1 MQLTGTL
8 AHTPC
13 ERCLRG
19 LGPFQDCVVSEVCG
33 LGTCANCYYGS
44 KRQRCNL
51 RNKTADLQESV
62 QSVAPTPATAPAA
75 PTQRLAVPA
84 RAPSTPTAAL
94 AQTVIAA
101 ISIPPVILA
110 QMSSQDKRA
119 QAHRLREVADMYD
132 QSAGYDNLTH
142 PGA

>member
-8 AHTPC
+8 ADTPC

-19 LGPFQDCVVSEVCG
+19 LGRFQGCVVSEVCG

-44 KRQRCNL
+44 KRERCNL
-51 RNKTADLQESV
+51 RNKTAEPQGSV
-62 QSVAPTPATAPAA
+62 QSVAPTSATAPAA
-75 PTQRLAVPA
+75 PAQRLAVPA
-84 RAPSTPTAAL
+84 PSTPAAAL
-94 AQTVIAA
+94 VQTVIAA

-110 QMSSQDKRA
+110 QLPSQDKRVLA
-119 QAHRLREVADMYD
+119 GRLREVADMYD
-132 QSAGYDNLTH
+132 QSAAYDDLAH